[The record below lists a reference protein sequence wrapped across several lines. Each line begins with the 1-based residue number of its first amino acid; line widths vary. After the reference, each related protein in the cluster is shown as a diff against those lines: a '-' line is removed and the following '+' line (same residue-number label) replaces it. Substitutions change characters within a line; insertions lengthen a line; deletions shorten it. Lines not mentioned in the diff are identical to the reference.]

1 MRIAA
6 LVLAGCATAL
16 PSAAP
21 GLRLGAGVVPR
32 AEALDLT
39 IDPDRADYS
48 GSAAIEVDV
57 RAPTRTVWLH
67 ARGLTIEGGEIEA
80 AGARVAATIQ
90 TDENHVGLVVG
101 GALAAGPAT
110 LHLRFRGQMNRSDRG
125 VFRKETG

>member
-16 PSAAP
+16 PPPAAP

-32 AEALDLT
+32 AQALDLT

-48 GSAAIEVDV
+48 GSAEIEVDV

-67 ARGLTIEGGEIEA
+67 ARGLTIDGGEIDA
-80 AGARVAATIQ
+80 GGARVAATIR
-90 TDENHVGLVVG
+90 TDQDHVGLDV
-101 GALAAGPAT
+101 
-110 LHLRFRGQMNRSDRG
+110 
-125 VFRKETG
+125 